1 MNMWLGG
8 GGRKTPLTRSFL
20 SLLKRQSGFG
30 SFPTCTIGKILFQRG
45 VAPLVKPC
53 QQPNS
58 RTSCPKPRDLCF
70 VAVKGLCCFS
80 KWGERQEEEVGA
92 KIVAFAERYSH

>member
-1 MNMWLGG
+1 M
-8 GGRKTPLTRSFL
+8 
-20 SLLKRQSGFG
+20 
-30 SFPTCTIGKILFQRG
+30 
-45 VAPLVKPC
+45 KPC

-80 KWGERQEEEVGA
+80 KWGERQEEVGA